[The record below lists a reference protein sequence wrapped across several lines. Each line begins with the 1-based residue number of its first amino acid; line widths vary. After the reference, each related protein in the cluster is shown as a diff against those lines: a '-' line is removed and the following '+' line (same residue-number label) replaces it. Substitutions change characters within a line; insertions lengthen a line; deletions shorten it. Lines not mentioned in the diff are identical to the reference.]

1 MLRLFLGIL
10 VSVFIVN
17 SANAFMMGADVA
29 EMVTAPFSLHKT
41 GDNDIP
47 VPKSVQKAMDLFSSD
62 DEEVDLSGYMKILQQ
77 KVEDNFNPPEV
88 EGSPTTVVFFKLTR
102 TGRLDS
108 FKVIKSS
115 GNELFDHASVRAIQ
129 MSAPFD
135 YLPSGYEKD
144 LLKVQYTFTKRGMS
158 VNYF

>member
-1 MLRLFLGIL
+1 MHRLFFVIFVLL
-10 VSVFIVN
+10 LSVG
-17 SANAFMMGADVA
+17 SASAFMLGADVT
-29 EMVTAPFSLHKT
+29 EMVTAPFSLHRT

-47 VPKSVQKAMDLFSSD
+47 VPKSVQKAMDLFSTDD
-62 DEEVDLSGYMKILQQ
+62 DEIDLSGYIKELQE
-77 KVEDNFNPPEV
+77 KVKSNFNPPQV
-88 EGSPTTVVFFKLTR
+88 DGSPTTVVFFKLTR

-108 FKVIKSS
+108 FKIIKSS
-115 GNELFDHASVRAIQ
+115 GDELFDHASVRAIQ

-144 LLKVQYTFTKRGMS
+144 LLKIQYTFTKHGMS